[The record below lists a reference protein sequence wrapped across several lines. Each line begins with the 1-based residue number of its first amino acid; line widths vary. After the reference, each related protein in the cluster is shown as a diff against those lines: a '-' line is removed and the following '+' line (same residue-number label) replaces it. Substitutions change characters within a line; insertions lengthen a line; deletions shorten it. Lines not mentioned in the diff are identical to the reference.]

1 MSFARFLRPRSIA
14 VIGGREAEEVV
25 RQCIKSGFAGEIWPV
40 HPKKD
45 QVEGL
50 PVYRSV
56 QDLPAAP
63 DAAYVAV
70 NRNLTVD
77 VIAALAERGA
87 GGAIC
92 YATGFSES
100 GEEGRQLEARLR
112 EASGDMPLLGPNC
125 YGMLNYLERAF
136 LWPDQ
141 QGGEAVESGV
151 AIITQS
157 SNVAVNFTMQQRGLP
172 ISYVVSLG
180 NKLKFDLHDAIR
192 EFAQQESVTAIGLY
206 VEGITDP
213 VAFEAAVKFAREL
226 GKPVV
231 AIKSGRSDAA
241 QKMALSHTASLA
253 GSDELINVLFAR
265 AGVGR
270 VYSMEALLEALKVLH
285 LYGPLD
291 GYNLAAMS
299 PSGGDGALV
308 ADAMEDLRLSL
319 AALSDDH
326 HDEVNATVHE
336 LVTVSNPFDYQLFD
350 WADQERLT
358 NTFAAF
364 IGRDFDLSLCLFDYP
379 RGDRCSA
386 AAWMPAQNALID
398 AVERTGAKAAVL
410 SMLPEDMP
418 EETAKLLMA
427 KGVVPLSGLNAGLQ
441 GVQAAADI
449 GRAWREAPAPALLK
463 PESNFDAEKLQVLDE
478 AESKRRLAAYGL
490 SVPES
495 RIVSSPAEAAAAA
508 DSLGYPLVVKG
519 LGVAHKTDVGAV
531 KLNLTSADEVLEAV
545 QQMSHLADR
554 FLIEKMVSDV
564 VAEIIVGVVRDEQFG
579 PYLVVGAGGVLVE
592 LLRDSQSLLLP
603 SGREEIKAAL
613 LCLRSAALLTGF
625 RGRAEADIE
634 AAVDAIEAIAHF
646 TQENFNK
653 IAELD
658 VNPLMIRAKGLG
670 AVAADALL
678 RMQD

>member
-25 RQCIKSGFAGEIWPV
+25 RQCLKAGYTGDIWPV

-50 PVYRSV
+50 PVYRSIA
-56 QDLPAAP
+56 DLPAAP

-70 NRNLTVD
+70 NRTLTVS
-77 VIAALAERGA
+77 VVGELAARGA
-87 GGAIC
+87 GGVIC
-92 YATGFSES
+92 YATGFGES
-100 GEEGRQLEARLR
+100 GEEGKQLEARLR

-125 YGMLNYLERAF
+125 YGLLNYLDQAI

-141 QGGEAVESGV
+141 QGGEQVESGV

-172 ISYVVSLG
+172 MAYVVSLG

-206 VEGITDP
+206 IEGISDP
-213 VAFEAAVKFAREL
+213 VAFESAVNFAREL

-253 GSDELINVLFAR
+253 GSDTLINALFAR

-270 VYSMEALLEALKVLH
+270 VRSMEALVEALKVLH
-285 LYGPLD
+285 LFGPLN
-291 GYNLAAMS
+291 GFKLGSMS

-308 ADAMEDLRLSL
+308 ADAVEDRRLELS
-319 AALSDDH
+319 ALSEEH
-326 HDEVNATVHE
+326 TQQVKSTVHE
-336 LVTVSNPFDYQLFD
+336 LVSVSNPFDYQLFD
-350 WADQERLT
+350 WADQARLT
-358 NTFAAF
+358 DTFAAF
-364 IGRDFDLSLCLFDYP
+364 IGREFDLSLCLFDYP
-379 RGDRCSA
+379 HVERCSDH
-386 AAWMPAQNALID
+386 AWQPAQNALID
-398 AVERTGAKAAVL
+398 AVKRTGAKAAVL
-410 SMLPEDMP
+410 AMLPENMP
-418 EETAKLLMA
+418 EATAKLLMA
-427 KGVVPLSGLNAGLQ
+427 QGVVPLSGLAAGLE
-441 GVQAAADI
+441 GVEAAAEI
-449 GRAWREAPAPALLK
+449 GRAWAAEAVQPLLK
-463 PESNFDAEKLQVLDE
+463 PAPEFDDSRLEMLDE
-478 AESKRRLAAYGL
+478 AESKQMLAAYGL

-495 RIVSSPAEAAAAA
+495 RIVASAAEAAVAAEQ
-508 DSLGYPLVVKG
+508 LGYPLVAKG

-531 KLNLTSADEVLEAV
+531 KLNLNSAEEVSAAV
-545 QQMSHLADR
+545 AQMASLADR
-554 FLIEKMVSDV
+554 FLIEKMVDGV
-564 VAEIIVGVVRDEQFG
+564 VAEVIVGVARDEQFG
-579 PYLVVGAGGVLVE
+579 PYLVIGAGGVLVE
-592 LLRDSQSLLLP
+592 LLRDSKSLLLP
-603 SGREEIKAAL
+603 ASREEIRTAL
-613 LCLRSAALLTGF
+613 MGLRSAALLTGF

-646 TQENFNK
+646 TRENFDC

-658 VNPLMIRAKGLG
+658 VNPLLLRAKGKG
-670 AVAADALL
+670 AVAADALVRIL
-678 RMQD
+678 D

>member
-70 NRNLTVD
+70 NRNLTVE

-100 GEEGRQLEARLR
+100 GEEGRQLEGRLR

-125 YGMLNYLERAF
+125 YGMLNYLERAI

-192 EFAQQESVTAIGLY
+192 EFAQQESVTVIGLY

-213 VAFEAAVKFAREL
+213 VAFEAAVKYAREL

-253 GSDELINVLFAR
+253 GSDELINVLFSR

-308 ADAMEDLRLSL
+308 ADAVEDLRLSL
-319 AALSDDH
+319 AELSGDH
-326 HDEVNATVHE
+326 HDEVKATVHE

-350 WADQERLT
+350 WADQARLT

-364 IGRDFDLSLCLFDYP
+364 IARDFDLSLCLFDYP

-398 AVERTGAKAAVL
+398 AVERTSAKAAVL

-418 EETAKLLMA
+418 EDTAKLLMA
-427 KGVVPLSGLNAGLQ
+427 KGVVPLCGLNAGLQ
-441 GVQAAADI
+441 GVEAAADI
-449 GRAWREAPAPALLK
+449 GRAWQEASEQPLLR
-463 PESNFDAEKLQVLDE
+463 PEPEFDEAKLQVLDE

-495 RIVSSPAEAAAAA
+495 RIVSTPAEAATEA

-531 KLNLTSADEVLEAV
+531 KLNLNSAADVAGAV
-545 QQMSHLADR
+545 QQMTHLADQ

-603 SGREEIKAAL
+603 SGRDEIKAAL
-613 LCLRSAALLTGF
+613 LRLRSAALLTGF

-634 AAVDAIEAIAHF
+634 AAVDAIETIAHF
-646 TQENFNK
+646 TQENFNT

>member
-1 MSFARFLRPRSIA
+1 MSFSSFLRPRSIA

-25 RQCIKSGFAGEIWPV
+25 RQCIKAGFKGDIWPV

-70 NRNLTVD
+70 NRNLTVSI
-77 VIAALAERGA
+77 IAELAELGA

-100 GEEGRQLEARLR
+100 GEEGQQLEQRLR
-112 EASGDMPLLGPNC
+112 EASGNMPLLGPNC
-125 YGMLNYLERAF
+125 YGMLNYLDQAA

-141 QGGEAVESGV
+141 HGGEAVESGV

-172 ISYVVSLG
+172 LAYVVSLG
-180 NKLKFDLHDAIR
+180 NKLKFDLQDAIR
-192 EFAQQESVTAIGLY
+192 EFAQQDSVTAIGLY
-206 VEGITDP
+206 IEGISDP
-213 VAFEAAVKFAREL
+213 VAFESAVDFAREL

-253 GSDELINVLFAR
+253 GSDELINALFFR

-270 VYSMEALLEALKVLH
+270 VYSMEAMIESLKVLH
-285 LYGPLD
+285 LYGPLA
-291 GYNLAAMS
+291 GYKLAAMS

-308 ADAMEDLRLSL
+308 ADGLEDSRLEL
-319 AALSDDH
+319 ATLSEPH
-326 HDEVNATVHE
+326 HKQVEATVHE

-350 WADQERLT
+350 WADQERLKA
-358 NTFAAF
+358 TFAAF
-364 IGRDFDLSLCLFDYP
+364 IGSDFDISLCLFDYP
-379 RGDRCSA
+379 RGDRCDA

-398 AVERTGAKAAVL
+398 AVAETGARGAVL

-418 EETAKLLMA
+418 EQTAKLLMA
-427 KGVVPLSGLNAGLQ
+427 KGVVPLAGLDASLQ
-441 GVQAAADI
+441 GIEAAADI
-449 GRAWREAPAPALLK
+449 GRAWSQPKALPLLK
-463 PESNFDAEKLQVLDE
+463 AKPDFNTEELKVLDE
-478 AESKRRLAAYGL
+478 AESKRRLASYGL
-490 SVPES
+490 SVPDS
-495 RIVSSPAEAAAAA
+495 RIVTATGQAADAAAE
-508 DSLGYPLVVKG
+508 LGYPLVVKA

-531 KLNLTSADEVLEAV
+531 KLNLTNADQVSEAV
-545 QQMSHLADR
+545 QQMAHLADR
-554 FLIEKMVSDV
+554 FLIEKMVDDV
-564 VAEIIVGVVRDEQFG
+564 VAEVIVGVVRDEQFG

-592 LLRDSQSLLLP
+592 IMRDSKSLLLP
-603 SGREEIKAAL
+603 VASEEIRAAL
-613 LCLRSAALLTGF
+613 MQLRSAALFKGF
-625 RGRAEADIE
+625 RGKAEADID
-634 AAVDAIEAIAHF
+634 AAVDAVVSIARF
-646 TQENFNK
+646 VQENFDQ

-658 VNPLMIRAKGLG
+658 VNPLLLRAKGKG

-678 RMQD
+678 RIAE